1 MRIFLRLK
9 NIIKLERTL
18 VIELKNI
25 IDKIAYSLNTYLNEA
40 QIKPNILLVVAEFIS
55 SKL

>member
-9 NIIKLERTL
+9 NIIKLEKTL
-18 VIELKNI
+18 TIELKNI
-25 IDKIAYSLNTYLNEA
+25 IDKIAYSLNKYLKEA